1 MTRFFILIL
10 CFLSSNCFSQQYIS
24 NNGKITFFSYAPIED
39 IKAEN
44 KKVSAVY
51 DFSTN
56 EIVFQLYIS
65 DFNFRKK
72 LMQTHF
78 NENYLES
85 DKYPKSTFVGK
96 VTELKEGNAKV
107 QGMLSIHGITK
118 EIEVSGTLVK
128 KKDAVSILSEFKI
141 KLDDFNI
148 LIPKIVMYKIAE
160 VILVNIDIELKL
172 TK

>member
-1 MTRFFILIL
+1 MIRFFILIL
-10 CFLSSNCFSQQYIS
+10 YLFSVNCFSQQYIS
-24 NNGKITFFSYAPIED
+24 NNGEITFFSYAPIED
-39 IKAEN
+39 IKAKN

-51 DFSTN
+51 DFYTS
-56 EIVFQLYIS
+56 EIVFQLSIL

-96 VTELKEGNAKV
+96 VIELEEDNAKV
-107 QGMLSIHGITK
+107 KGLLYIHGVTK
-118 EIEVSGTLVK
+118 EIEVSGRLINK
-128 KKDAVSILSEFKI
+128 KSTVRILSEFKI

-148 LIPKIVMYKIAE
+148 SIPKIVMYKIAE
-160 VILVNIDIELKL
+160 VISVNIDIELKL
-172 TK
+172 TE